1 MTQHDAGA
9 PISPVILTPEI
20 QQAVWFV
27 GALVRIRTGGDAT
40 AGRFALLDHHG
51 ERGHGSPVHRH
62 LADEETFFV
71 LDGEL
76 VVLDDDG
83 LTVVLVTHEPDI
95 AQYAKR
101 GIQFRDG
108 KIRRD
113 ERTENQPRASE
124 VIKHL
129 PSFED

>member
-76 VVLDDDG
+76 RVFAG
-83 LTVVLVTHEPDI
+83 EGGTHRR
-95 AQYAKR
+95 ARHRR
-101 GIQFRDG
+101 GI
-108 KIRRD
+108 
-113 ERTENQPRASE
+113 A
-124 VIKHL
+124 
-129 PSFED
+129 PSP